1 MDCRPPGAP
10 APIQPLATFTNL
22 KRTLVARQA
31 HPVPTIPMV
40 EGARTMA
47 NYISPAAQLF
57 RSMADLIDHDH
68 TSHTDYEAVT
78 RAAEAL
84 AARASTEQLV
94 AGPLWEADGASLLAA
109 AYAFHAGLPRQ
120 AATTTHVQALIE
132 TSPAPSNGGVQAS
145 QRDPIAST
153 AGNSAGRTAPLAPPP
168 GPRATPVDPKRL
180 PGPSL
185 HHLDP
190 ADEAKLW
197 TALSELRRGQ
207 VVPRGQLIRLTGW
220 LPTDLAVQL
229 LALLERGP
237 ALVAAEAAR
246 LREVIDLNDPT
257 TPALAVV
264 TLGWL
269 EAAEQVLTAGS
280 TAQDLQVLLSVAGRQ
295 S

>member
-1 MDCRPPGAP
+1 
-10 APIQPLATFTNL
+10 LAC
-22 KRTLVARQA
+22 
-31 HPVPTIPMV
+31 
-40 EGARTMA
+40 
-47 NYISPAAQLF
+47 
-57 RSMADLIDHDH
+57 
-68 TSHTDYEAVT
+68 
-78 RAAEAL
+78 
-84 AARASTEQLV
+84 
-94 AGPLWEADGASLLAA
+94 PLWEADGASLLAA

-120 AATTTHVQALIE
+120 AATATHVQALAE
-132 TSPAPSNGGVQAS
+132 TSPAPSNGGEQTP
-145 QRDPIAST
+145 QGDPIAST
-153 AGNSAGRTAPLAPPP
+153 AGNSAGRAAPPAPPP

-180 PGPSL
+180 PGPPL

-237 ALVAAEAAR
+237 ALVGAEAAR

>member
-1 MDCRPPGAP
+1 MAEGGA
-10 APIQPLATFTNL
+10 
-22 KRTLVARQA
+22 
-31 HPVPTIPMV
+31 
-40 EGARTMA
+40 MA
-47 NYISPAAQLF
+47 NHISPAAQLF

-120 AATTTHVQALIE
+120 AATATHVQALAE
-132 TSPAPSNGGVQAS
+132 TSPAPSNGGEQTP
-145 QRDPIAST
+145 QGDPIAST
-153 AGNSAGRTAPLAPPP
+153 AGNSAGRAAPPAPPP

-180 PGPSL
+180 PGPPL

-237 ALVAAEAAR
+237 ALVGAEAAR
-246 LREVIDLNDPT
+246 LREVIDLNDP
-257 TPALAVV
+257 PPQP
-264 TLGWL
+264 W
-269 EAAEQVLTAGS
+269 
-280 TAQDLQVLLSVAGRQ
+280 RW
-295 S
+295 

>member
-1 MDCRPPGAP
+1 
-10 APIQPLATFTNL
+10 
-22 KRTLVARQA
+22 
-31 HPVPTIPMV
+31 
-40 EGARTMA
+40 MA
-47 NYISPAAQLF
+47 NHISPAAQLF
-57 RSMADLIDHDH
+57 RGMAELIDHDH
-68 TSHTDYEAVT
+68 TSRTQYDAIT
-78 RAAEAL
+78 KAAAAL
-84 AARASTEQLV
+84 ASRASTEQLV
-94 AGPLWEADGASLLAA
+94 AGPLWETDGPSLLAA

-120 AATTTHVQALIE
+120 AATASHVQALVQ
-132 TSPAPSNGGVQAS
+132 TSPAPPQGGGQPRPGDPTPVTAS
-145 QRDPIAST
+145 DAADRIA
-153 AGNSAGRTAPLAPPP
+153 RPVPPAT
-168 GPRATPVDPKRL
+168 GGATPVDPKRL
-180 PGPSL
+180 PGPPL
-185 HHLDP
+185 HQLDP
-190 ADEAKLW
+190 ADEARLW

-257 TPALAVV
+257 TPVLAVV

-295 S
+295 G

>member
-1 MDCRPPGAP
+1 
-10 APIQPLATFTNL
+10 
-22 KRTLVARQA
+22 
-31 HPVPTIPMV
+31 MV

-47 NYISPAAQLF
+47 NHISPAAQLF
-57 RSMADLIDHDH
+57 RSMADLVDHDH

-94 AGPLWEADGASLLAA
+94 AGPLWEADGAGLLAA
-109 AYAFHAGLPRQ
+109 AYAFHVGLPRQ
-120 AATTTHVQALIE
+120 AATLTHVQALVE
-132 TSPAPSNGGVQAS
+132 TSPAPAPFDGGEQTP
-145 QRDPIAST
+145 QGDPIPGT
-153 AGNSAGRTAPLAPPP
+153 AGDAAGRTVQSVPTASVEA
-168 GPRATPVDPKRL
+168 AAPVDPKRL
-180 PGPSL
+180 PGPPL
-185 HHLDP
+185 HRLDP

-237 ALVAAEAAR
+237 ALVGAEAAR

-280 TAQDLQVLLSVAGRQ
+280 TAQDLQVLLSVADRHG
-295 S
+295 

>member
-1 MDCRPPGAP
+1 MAEGGA
-10 APIQPLATFTNL
+10 
-22 KRTLVARQA
+22 
-31 HPVPTIPMV
+31 
-40 EGARTMA
+40 MA
-47 NYISPAAQLF
+47 NHISPVAQLF
-57 RSMADLIDHDH
+57 RSMADLVDHDH
-68 TSHTDYEAVT
+68 TSQTHYEAVT

-94 AGPLWEADGASLLAA
+94 AGPLWEADGAGLLAA

-120 AATTTHVQALIE
+120 AATATHVQALVE
-132 TSPAPSNGGVQAS
+132 TSPAPSNGGEQTT
-145 QRDPIAST
+145 QGDPIPGT
-153 AGNSAGRTAPLAPPP
+153 AGDAVGRTARSVPTASIE
-168 GPRATPVDPKRL
+168 AAQVDPKRL
-180 PGPSL
+180 PGPPL
-185 HHLDP
+185 HQLDP

-220 LPTDLAVQL
+220 LPTDLAVHL

-237 ALVAAEAAR
+237 ALVGAEAAR

-280 TAQDLQVLLSVAGRQ
+280 TAQDLQVLRSLAGRHG
-295 S
+295 